1 MNLKIIILN
10 IVVFIF
16 KGEQCFILLELFKE
30 CILLVFFEDDKWCM
44 ICGQVLKYGIGFV
57 QNGDIFLVSNLQ
69 VEFKL
74 FGFLFLVIKD
84 E

>member
-1 MNLKIIILN
+1 
-10 IVVFIF
+10 
-16 KGEQCFILLELFKE
+16 
-30 CILLVFFEDDKWCM
+30 M

-74 FGFLFLVIKD
+74 FGFLF
-84 E
+84 